1 MEIPTLTFG
10 NFVLRAFT
18 EHDVEP
24 LRILHSDPDIMRYLS
39 ASGEPEKH
47 ARDAWNYISLHLG
60 HWHLKGYGKWA
71 LADSVTHQLIGRV
84 GYFNPPYDWPGLE
97 LGWTISKE
105 HWGKG
110 IARQAAQVALD
121 WGMNNLR
128 PPEIISAII
137 EGNYRSVRV
146 AERLHMQL
154 HRHTV
159 LQGRRCEI
167 YAITKDV
174 WHQTRND

>member
-1 MEIPTLTFG
+1 MPAKSLSRNSAKLQKAVGISSMEIPTLTFG

-110 IARQAAQVALD
+110 IARQAADSKFWVI
-121 WGMNNLR
+121 
-128 PPEIISAII
+128 PKSTTEIGAVCL
-137 EGNYRSVRV
+137 E
-146 AERLHMQL
+146 
-154 HRHTV
+154 
-159 LQGRRCEI
+159 
-167 YAITKDV
+167 K
-174 WHQTRND
+174 